1 MPLRDATDQDL
12 PAITAIY
19 AHHVLTGT
27 GTFEATPP
35 EEAVMAQR
43 LARIQRAGWAWLVA
57 EEEGQ
62 VLGFGFFQEMRNGA
76 AYRFAAEDQIYVRH
90 DVHGQG
96 LGKSLVAGLLER
108 AEAAGFRQI
117 FAVIGDSENVGSVG
131 LHLSLGFRQVG
142 LLRATG
148 FKFGR
153 WMDVVMMQRA
163 LGAGDKTLPQD

>member
-27 GTFEATPP
+27 GTSEATPP
-35 EEAVMAQR
+35 GQAEMAQR
-43 LARIQRAGWAWLVA
+43 LARIQQAGWAWLVA
-57 EEEGQ
+57 EEEGA
-62 VLGFGFFQEMRNGA
+62 VLGFGFFQTMRDGA
-76 AYRFAAEDQIYVRH
+76 AYRYAAEDQIYVRH

-108 AEAAGFRQI
+108 AEAAGFRQVL
-117 FAVIGDSENVGSVG
+117 AVIGDSENVGSVG

-153 WMDVVMMQRA
+153 WMDVVVMQRT
-163 LGAGDKTLPQD
+163 LGAGDKSIPAE

>member
-12 PAITAIY
+12 PAITALY

-27 GTFEATPP
+27 GTFETVPP
-35 EEAVMAQR
+35 DQAEMARR
-43 LARIQRAGWAWLVA
+43 LARIQQAGWAWLVA
-57 EEEGQ
+57 EEQGE
-62 VLGFGFFQEMRNGA
+62 VLGFGFFQTMRDGA
-76 AYRFAAEDQIYVRH
+76 ASRFAAEDQIHVRH

-96 LGKSLVAGLLER
+96 LGKSLVAALLER
-108 AEAAGFRQI
+108 AEAAGFRQC

-153 WMDVVMMQRA
+153 WLDVVVMQRA
-163 LGAGDKTLPQD
+163 LGAGDKTIPAE